1 LLTRSL
7 ERGAKAAERRVAGGT
22 FRFPLLLPKVALGLV
37 ESPVAGHTSGL
48 DVAGRAHRDQLR
60 VKTPVF
66 EGPLELLLAL
76 VEREELDIFQV
87 SLAKVTDA
95 YLAEIASR
103 EIAFKGSPRTQGE
116 ASEFVG
122 IDPQEMAEFLWMAA
136 RLLLLK
142 SIRLLPGEPPTDEE
156 TDLLGWEEE
165 VRQRL
170 EEYRVYKEMAGELME
185 RAQQETFAFPP
196 PARAVE
202 AGGQEEPLEVG
213 LLLVAFNSVLAR
225 IPPRPLVVTGRT
237 WTLQEKLDLISDR
250 VRTGP
255 IELVELI
262 LESEDRLEAV
272 ITFVA
277 VLELLRRSV
286 IRVRQK
292 ERFGPIH
299 VELREPAG
307 G

>member
-1 LLTRSL
+1 VDVGPR
-7 ERGAKAAERRVAGGT
+7 
-22 FRFPLLLPKVALGLV
+22 
-37 ESPVAGHTSGL
+37 L
-48 DVAGRAHRDQLR
+48 D

-95 YLAEIASR
+95 YLAEVAAR
-103 EIAFKGSPRTQGE
+103 EVAN
-116 ASEFVG
+116 
-122 IDPQEMAEFLWMAA
+122 PQEMAEFLWMAA

-142 SIRLLPGEPPTDEE
+142 SIRLLPGETATEEE
-156 TDLLGWEEE
+156 TDLLGWEED
-165 VRQRL
+165 VRRRL
-170 EEYRVYKEMAGELME
+170 DEYRAYKEMAGELMDRAE
-185 RAQQETFAFPP
+185 RDSFAFPP

-202 AGGQEEPLEVG
+202 PGGQEEPLEVE

-225 IPPRPLVVTGRT
+225 IPPRPLVVTGRS
-237 WTLQEKLDLISDR
+237 WTLQEKLDLITER
-250 VRTGP
+250 LRRGP

-272 ITFVA
+272 VTFVA
-277 VLELLRRSV
+277 VLELLRRSL
-286 IRVRQK
+286 VRIQQK

-299 VELREPAG
+299 VEAREPAG
-307 G
+307 E

>member
-1 LLTRSL
+1 MVIPSN
-7 ERGAKAAERRVAGGT
+7 AGGIHARLGT
-22 FRFPLLLPKVALGLV
+22 AGVNPAYSPGCEVATTPILTPVGT
-37 ESPVAGHTSGL
+37 PVAGPRL
-48 DVAGRAHRDQLR
+48 D

-66 EGPLELLLAL
+66 EGPLELLLEL
-76 VEREELDIFQV
+76 VEREELDIFEV

-95 YLAEIASR
+95 YLAEVAAR
-103 EIAFKGSPRTQGE
+103 E
-116 ASEFVG
+116 VV
-122 IDPQEMAEFLWMAA
+122 DPKEMAEFLWMAA
-136 RLLLLK
+136 RLLLIK
-142 SIRLLPGEPPTDEE
+142 SIRLLPGELPTEEE

-170 EEYRVYKEMAGELME
+170 EEYRAYKEMAGELME
-185 RAQQETFAFPP
+185 RAQKDSFAFPP
-196 PARAVE
+196 PARPIE

-237 WTLQEKLDLISDR
+237 WTLQEKLDLLTNR
-250 VRTGP
+250 LRQGP

-272 ITFVA
+272 VTFVA
-277 VLELLRRSV
+277 VLELLRRSL
-286 IRVRQK
+286 VRISQK

-299 VELREPAG
+299 VEAREPSG

>member
-1 LLTRSL
+1 V
-7 ERGAKAAERRVAGGT
+7 EPPIAGP
-22 FRFPLLLPKVALGLV
+22 R
-37 ESPVAGHTSGL
+37 L
-48 DVAGRAHRDQLR
+48 D

-66 EGPLELLLAL
+66 DGPLELLLAL

-95 YLAEIASR
+95 YLAEIAAR
-103 EIAFKGSPRTQGE
+103 EVA
-116 ASEFVG
+116 
-122 IDPQEMAEFLWMAA
+122 DPQEMAEFLWMAA

-142 SIRLLPGEPPTDEE
+142 SIRLLPGEVPTDEE

-170 EEYRVYKEMAGELME
+170 EEYRAYKEMAGELME
-185 RAQQETFAFPP
+185 RAEKDSFAFPP
-196 PARAVE
+196 PARPVE

-237 WTLQEKLDLISDR
+237 WTLQEKLDLLKIR
-250 VRTGP
+250 LRQGP
-255 IELVELI
+255 LELVELI

-272 ITFVA
+272 VTFVA
-277 VLELLRRSV
+277 VLELLRQSL
-286 IRVRQK
+286 VRIHQK

-299 VELREPAG
+299 VEAREPAG